1 MAVLVESSPACREH
15 RPGGGH
21 PERPERLDAVL
32 AGVRSS
38 PVADAVV
45 WAEPRPATFDELARV
60 HRPELIRGLERFVA
74 RGGGWID
81 DDTAA
86 FPGSWDAALLAAGSG
101 LDAVDRLDRGEA
113 DAAFCVV
120 RPPGHHATHTDPMG
134 FCLFNNVAVCAA
146 ALADRG
152 ERVAILDWDVHH
164 GNGTQ
169 DTFYADGRILYVST
183 HQWPF
188 YPGTGRLQETGT
200 GDGEG
205 LTVNLPFPVRTT
217 GDAYRAA
224 FDEVIGPVAERFAPT
239 WVLVSLGFDAHR
251 SDPLA
256 SMALSAGDYG
266 WLLGRSRALA
276 PAAGRTIAFLEGGY
290 DLDALTKSAAAS
302 VAGLDGVTFE
312 PEPPTTGGPGRDV
325 VAAARHIHT

>member
-1 MAVLVESSPACREH
+1 MAVLVESSPACTEH

-38 PVADAVV
+38 PVAAAVV
-45 WAEPRPATFDELARV
+45 WAEPRVATFDELARV
-60 HRPELIRGLERFVA
+60 HRPALIQGLERFVA
-74 RGGGWID
+74 GGGGWID
-81 DDTAA
+81 EDTAA
-86 FPGSWDAALLAAGSG
+86 FPGSWDAARRAAGSG
-101 LDAVDRLDRGEA
+101 LDAVERLDRGDA

-120 RPPGHHATHTDPMG
+120 RPPGHHATLTEPMG

-169 DTFYADGRILYVST
+169 DAFYADGSVLYVSA

-188 YPGTGRLQETGT
+188 YPGTGRLTETGT

-205 LTVNLPFPVRTT
+205 LTVNLPFPGGTT

-256 SMALSAGDYG
+256 GLALSAGDYG
-266 WLLGRSRALA
+266 WLLARSVALA
-276 PAAGRTIAFLEGGY
+276 PTAGRTIAFLEGGY
-290 DLDALTKSAAAS
+290 DLDALTASAAAS
-302 VAGLDGVTFE
+302 VSALDGVAYD

-325 VAAARHIHT
+325 VAAAGRIHA

>member
-1 MAVLVESSPACREH
+1 MAVLVESSPACKGH

-45 WAEPRPATFDELARV
+45 WAEPRVATFDELARV
-60 HRPELIRGLERFVA
+60 HRPALVQGLERFVA
-74 RGGGWID
+74 GGGGWID
-81 DDTAA
+81 PDTAA
-86 FPGSWDAALLAAGSG
+86 FPGSWDAALRAAGSG
-101 LDAVDRLDRGEA
+101 LDAVERLERGEA

-120 RPPGHHATHTDPMG
+120 RPPGHHATPTEPMG

-146 ALADRG
+146 ALAERG

-169 DTFYADGRILYVST
+169 DAFYADGRILYVST
-183 HQWPF
+183 HQSPF
-188 YPGTGRLQETGT
+188 YPGTGRLTETGT

-205 LTVNLPFPVRTT
+205 LTVNLPFPAGTT

-224 FDEVIGPVAERFAPT
+224 FDEVVGPVAERFAPT
-239 WVLVSLGFDAHR
+239 WVLISLGFDAHR
-251 SDPLA
+251 ADPLA
-256 SMALSAGDYG
+256 SLALSSGDYG
-266 WLLGRSRALA
+266 WLVARSVAVA

-290 DLDALTKSAAAS
+290 DLDALTASAAAS
-302 VAGLDGVTFE
+302 VSALDGVVHD
-312 PEPPTTGGPGRDV
+312 PEAPTTGGPGRDV
-325 VAAARHIHT
+325 VAAARRLHT